1 MEVLVTGTSGFI
13 GKNLIAAIPK
23 NWNLHILHHH
33 YESSYSNISSQH
45 MDLGIHLAG
54 NGNPTLSV
62 ADCNYDLNA
71 NTAYTLKLFD
81 HFNFDKFIYF
91 SSGAVYD
98 GLIGSVNP
106 LKTRLD
112 PKLPY
117 AISKLATEQYL
128 KYFAKRGNIN
138 KLIIVRFFGAYGIY
152 EPKRKIY
159 TCLVNQFGIQG
170 KSEFK
175 IRGDGRNLID
185 AMYIDDAI
193 EAILQLVDRAPDQE
207 VIDIYA
213 GQPIS
218 IKHLIEIAAETFN
231 INPNIQFEGET
242 VEPIQFWSNDKT
254 FPFRPKISLETG
266 LHKLKEW
273 LMKQKE
279 ND

>member
-1 MEVLVTGTSGFI
+1 MCI
-13 GKNLIAAIPK
+13 R
-23 NWNLHILHHH
+23 
-33 YESSYSNISSQH
+33 
-45 MDLGIHLAG
+45 DR
-54 NGNPTLSV
+54 SV
-62 ADCNYDLNA
+62 ANCNYDLNA
-71 NTAYTLKLFD
+71 NAAYTIKLFD

-106 LKTRLD
+106 LKTRLN

-128 KYFAKRGNIN
+128 KYFVKRGNIN
-138 KLIIVRFFGAYGIY
+138 KLIIVRFFGAYGMY

-159 TCLVNQFGIQG
+159 TYLVNQFGIQG
-170 KSEFK
+170 KPEFK

-193 EAILQLVDRAPDQE
+193 KAVLQLIERSPDQE
-207 VIDIYA
+207 IIDVYA
-213 GQPIS
+213 GQPIT
-218 IKHLIEIAAETFN
+218 IKHLVEIAAEAFN

-242 VEPIQFWSNDKT
+242 AEPIQFWSNDNA

-266 LHKLKEW
+266 LHKLKKW
-273 LMKQKE
+273 LMKQRR